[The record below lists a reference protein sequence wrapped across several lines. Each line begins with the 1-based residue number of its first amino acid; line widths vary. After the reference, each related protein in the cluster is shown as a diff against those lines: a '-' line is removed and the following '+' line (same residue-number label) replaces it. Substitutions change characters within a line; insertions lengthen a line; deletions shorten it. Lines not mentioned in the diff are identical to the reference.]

1 MKSQMHRIG
10 CRKEITMKFFNRKR
24 YTDPASRYDDPFL
37 DMEPEVPVHEIVPEP
52 QAPQWDCA
60 KVITSEEAA
69 PGTLPVGWY
78 VWVQDDTYYGLKPNE
93 LGTGLIA
100 SPGFQ
105 ELPDVRNWLDL
116 PIPAAFEQAE
126 KERRDE
132 AERYFNS
139 ELLKELEAKK
149 REAALTSQKFDSRK
163 VIEEFEARK
172 KARRMESIRQQN
184 SVPAMPRVPSR
195 RRTNEVHIRFS
206 DEEYQQMQD
215 RAAASCLPMSIF
227 MRQAILTGEIKADPH
242 RDIFI
247 QEVRNLNAELRG
259 LRGDCGKLGGLLKK
273 AIKPNEEQEAM
284 NPDEW
289 EDLIHN
295 IHALFDLQKVIEK
308 TMVKINGCLSN
319 ELQ

>member
-1 MKSQMHRIG
+1 
-10 CRKEITMKFFNRKR
+10 MKFFNRKR
-24 YTDPASRYDDPFL
+24 YTDPVSRYDEPLL
-37 DMEPEVPVHEIVPEP
+37 DTELKAPVLETVQEPDEEMIS
-52 QAPQWDCA
+52 QWDFA
-60 KVITSEEAA
+60 KVITTEEAV
-69 PGTLPVGWY
+69 PGNLPVGWY

-93 LGTGLIA
+93 TCSGLIA

-105 ELPDVRNWLDL
+105 ELLDVVNWLSL
-116 PIPAAFEQAE
+116 PIPTAFVQAE
-126 KERRDE
+126 KGRRE
-132 AERYFNS
+132 
-139 ELLKELEAKK
+139 EAKK
-149 REAALTSQKFDSRK
+149 KALKYSLAML
-163 VIEEFEARK
+163 EEFEAQY
-172 KARRMESIRQQN
+172 KARQAPEKYDSMEPIAEFEAQQKARWMQSINQQD
-184 SVPAMPRVPSR
+184 SVPVSPRVPSR

-273 AIKPNEEQEAM
+273 AIKPNEEQESM
-284 NPDEW
+284 NPEEW

-295 IHALFDLQKVIEK
+295 IHALFGLQRIIEK
-308 TMVKINGCLSN
+308 TMVKINGRLSD
-319 ELQ
+319 EFQ